1 MWGRHLRVQLANTC
15 TVQAA
20 THRTTVNSCKDACCA
35 VCAVF
40 FVMCRKRKE
49 EAAKKK
55 EQKKILGK
63 GRAKLSFS
71 FG

>member
-1 MWGRHLRVQLANTC
+1 MSIVTDGVLKMVSDLFWTSDMRWPV
-15 TVQAA
+15 
-20 THRTTVNSCKDACCA
+20 
-35 VCAVF
+35 
-40 FVMCRKRKE
+40 CRKKKE

-71 FG
+71 LFGGS

>member
-1 MWGRHLRVQLANTC
+1 MCAGVCLA
-15 TVQAA
+15 
-20 THRTTVNSCKDACCA
+20 
-35 VCAVF
+35 
-40 FVMCRKRKE
+40 CRKKKE

-71 FG
+71 LFGGS

>member
-1 MWGRHLRVQLANTC
+1 MICVT
-15 TVQAA
+15 
-20 THRTTVNSCKDACCA
+20 
-35 VCAVF
+35 
-40 FVMCRKRKE
+40 CRKKKE

-71 FG
+71 LFGGGGS

>member
-1 MWGRHLRVQLANTC
+1 MSASTIAFNAR
-15 TVQAA
+15 
-20 THRTTVNSCKDACCA
+20 
-35 VCAVF
+35 
-40 FVMCRKRKE
+40 RKKKE

-71 FG
+71 FGGGA

>member
-1 MWGRHLRVQLANTC
+1 MLVVLC
-15 TVQAA
+15 
-20 THRTTVNSCKDACCA
+20 
-35 VCAVF
+35 
-40 FVMCRKRKE
+40 VMCRKRKE

-71 FG
+71 LFGGSS

>member
-1 MWGRHLRVQLANTC
+1 MGRDLGVQVASTSTAQTATDSMMVPCTC
-15 TVQAA
+15 AKMLV
-20 THRTTVNSCKDACCA
+20 VLC
-35 VCAVF
+35 
-40 FVMCRKRKE
+40 VMCRKRKE

-71 FG
+71 LFGGSS